1 MTSGWI
7 SQIFDSAA
15 VEIKFLDFG
24 AKERF
29 PPSTVKA
36 EI

>member
-7 SQIFDSAA
+7 SQIFDSAQFE
-15 VEIKFLDFG
+15 V
-24 AKERF
+24 KERF